1 MSSVVLVAQ
10 MKGGCSKSTTAMQVI
25 APWIMSR
32 EGGARLIEVDQYNQ
46 DSEDYQ
52 NTDIITKQINIPENN
67 SHGYAAT
74 MLMEEIIS
82 SDESI
87 VIDLGG
93 NATTKELVAEMGMKG
108 VSSFIDLIVI
118 PVSAPGRDVLNAK
131 ATIDYIKERFSQ
143 FDAPILL
150 VYSRAPNSDMS
161 RLKFE
166 APDVFNLAKKEKL
179 AGPLVIPNKG
189 CFSTSRFLLKT
200 AWEVSNEAE
209 TIIEEIKNKQFE
221 AKKNKDVEAGSKLVL
236 MRTIVEE
243 SASLTPFFEDA
254 FSQLDA
260 LLPLDGGS
268 ADSRAPEAAAEASDE

>member
-10 MKGGCSKSTTAMQVI
+10 LKGGCAKSTTAMQVV
-25 APWIMSR
+25 APWLMSR

-46 DSEDYQ
+46 DSEDYK
-52 NTDIITKQINIPENN
+52 NTDIITQQINIPESN

-74 MLMEEIIS
+74 KLMEEITV

-93 NATTKELVAEMGMKG
+93 NATTKEIISEMGMKG
-108 VSSFIDLIVI
+108 LSSFIDLVVI

-131 ATIDYIKERFSQ
+131 GTLEYIRERFSH

-150 VYSRAPNSDMS
+150 VYSRATTTDMS
-161 RLKFE
+161 QLKFE
-166 APDVFNLAKKEKL
+166 AADIFNLAEKEGL

-189 CFSTSRFLLKT
+189 CFSTSRFLQKT
-200 AWEVSNEAE
+200 AWEISNESE
-209 TIIEEIKNKQFE
+209 TIVEEIKNKQLE
-221 AKKNKDVEAGSKLVL
+221 AKDKKDIKEGTKLIL

-260 LLPLDGGS
+260 LLPLD
-268 ADSRAPEAAAEASDE
+268 AQQPRATAEANDE